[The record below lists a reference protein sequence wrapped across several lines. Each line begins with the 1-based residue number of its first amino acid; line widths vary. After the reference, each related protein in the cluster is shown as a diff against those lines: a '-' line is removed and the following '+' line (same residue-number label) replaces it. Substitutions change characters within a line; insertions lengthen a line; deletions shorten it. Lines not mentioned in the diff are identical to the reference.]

1 MSDYPADASHITP
14 DAEIHLGGCGMGM
27 PVIRTWQALKNLPPG
42 GILHMS
48 SAHN

>member
-1 MSDYPADASHITP
+1 MTEYLTDASHIKP
-14 DAEIHLGGCGMGM
+14 DVDIDLGPCGMGM

-42 GILHMS
+42 GVLHMS